1 MLDRTVHKRVRRT
14 SEARDLIVAA
24 KPFSNPKR
32 LALVLLV
39 YLHGRMGFTD
49 LQKLLD
55 LTPGNLDHHL
65 KALKGIGIVRM
76 RKRFGWRPMVVVELT
91 PDGAEAFLKYA
102 DKLRG
107 FLDKIE
113 E

>member
-1 MLDRTVHKRVRRT
+1 M
-14 SEARDLIVAA
+14 SEARDLVEAA

-32 LALVLLV
+32 LALVLLI
-39 YLHGRMGFTD
+39 YLHGKMGFTD

-65 KALKGIGIVRM
+65 KALREIGIVRT
-76 RKRFGWRPMVVVELT
+76 RKRFSWRPMVVVELT
-91 PDGAEAFLKYA
+91 PEGIEAFLEYA

-107 FLDKIE
+107 FLDQIKK
-113 E
+113 